1 VTPSTP
7 GVTVARYN
15 PAMSSSDRDS
25 LLALL
30 HDHAPADPAEAE
42 SLARIRALVRE
53 TPAPFERAQAAP
65 GHLTASAVVVDPERR
80 RAALILH
87 RKLRLW
93 LQPGGHFEP
102 GERDPLQAAIREARE
117 EIGVEAGPLEGGPV
131 LLDVDVHTIPAR
143 PGEPAHEHFDLR
155 FLLVARS
162 EAAHAGDGADA
173 FRWVTPAEAA
183 ALDLDPGLRRALAKV
198 PWRG

>member
-1 VTPSTP
+1 MPSLSP
-7 GVTVARYN
+7 EREAV
-15 PAMSSSDRDS
+15 
-25 LLALL
+25 LALL
-30 HDHAPADPAEAE
+30 ASHVPADAAEAE
-42 SLARIRALVRE
+42 SLARIGALVRD
-53 TPAPFERAQAAP
+53 TSAPFDRAQGQP

-102 GERDPLQAAIREARE
+102 GERDVLAAATREARE
-117 EIGVEAGPLEGGPV
+117 EIGVETGPLPGGPL

-155 FLLVARS
+155 LLLVARS
-162 EAAHAGDGADA
+162 SAAHAGDGADA

-198 PWRG
+198 PWGG